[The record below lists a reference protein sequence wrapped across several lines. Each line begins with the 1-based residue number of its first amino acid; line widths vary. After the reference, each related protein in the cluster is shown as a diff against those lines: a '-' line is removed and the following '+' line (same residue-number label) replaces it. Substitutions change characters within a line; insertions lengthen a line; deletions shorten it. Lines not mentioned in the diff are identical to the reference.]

1 MINLRMIA
9 VFWLAVAMAAA
20 CQTHQPL
27 VQTKPDQAD
36 NAKSPAPSP
45 AQGEDISGMYNFLK
59 DGEFLQINVD
69 REGVSGYL
77 SRWGDLESD
86 RGSFLDQFFSKA
98 TVQGHEV
105 TFTTKPV
112 HGVWFEFKGHFD
124 RGQAKSKSEDGYYVL
139 RGTLTEF
146 LTDSDKKTTS
156 RSREVQFQLLGQ
168 PQDDDDKDAKSG
180 HEKPKKK
187 P

>member
-1 MINLRMIA
+1 MTNLRFIA
-9 VFWLAVAMAAA
+9 VSLLAMAVAAA

-27 VQTKPDQAD
+27 GQAKPDQRDSVKTAG
-36 NAKSPAPSP
+36 PSP
-45 AQGEDISGMYNFLK
+45 AQGEDISGMYSFLK

-69 REGVSGYL
+69 REGVSGYV

-98 TVQGHEV
+98 AVQGREV
-105 TFTTKPV
+105 TFTTKQI
-112 HGVWFEFKGHFD
+112 HGVWFEFKGRFD

-156 RSREVQFQLLGQ
+156 RSREVQFQLLAQ
-168 PQDDDDKDAKSG
+168 PQDNEDEDKSS
-180 HEKPKKK
+180 HQKPKKK
-187 P
+187 S